1 MTTHSSSPRFSGQ
14 SDHLAIGGRP
24 VPYQS
29 GVLPKDFLKRV
40 DRLKKASGLTWNGF
54 AQALGV
60 DRRQVNRWRRGTEP
74 CGGAM
79 LSLFRLALMIDGG
92 LDILLGGGLQ
102 VPQDFQMSL
111 WEG

>member
-29 GVLPKDFLKRV
+29 GVLPKDFLKRA
-40 DRLKKASGLTWNGF
+40 DRLKKDSGLTWNGF

-79 LSLFRLALMIDGG
+79 LSIVRFASGIPGG
-92 LDILLGGGLQ
+92 MEILLGEG
-102 VPQDFQMSL
+102 FQMTFFE
-111 WEG
+111 EGS